1 MTHVCN
7 GLIFKS
13 FDFQKN
19 ICKWPIKKQI
29 EGTSS
34 DKTSDK
40 ILVTEVSL
48 NKSFQATGL
57 LTTAV

>member
-1 MTHVCN
+1 MAY
-7 GLIFKS
+7 
-13 FDFQKN
+13 QKA
-19 ICKWPIKKQI
+19 I

-40 ILVTEVSL
+40 ILVTEVSM